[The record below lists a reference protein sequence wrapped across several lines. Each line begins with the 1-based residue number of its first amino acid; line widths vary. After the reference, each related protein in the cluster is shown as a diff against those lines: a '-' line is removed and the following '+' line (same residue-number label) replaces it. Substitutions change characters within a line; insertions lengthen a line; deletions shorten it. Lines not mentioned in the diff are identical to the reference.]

1 MLRTAYTFVEPLE
14 YKIAVDLIG
23 VRPSDWN
30 DESQENTASVV
41 KTFKQMPKSREI
53 SVE

>member
-14 YKIAVDLIG
+14 YKIAVDC
-23 VRPSDWN
+23 DWN
-30 DESQENTASVV
+30 DDSQENTSIVV
-41 KTFKQMPKSREI
+41 KTFRHMPKSREI